1 MARTI
6 EEIDADIAAVQQ
18 QIAMRNALG
27 YKTARAKAILDHD
40 TSGLERIYSMMN
52 QAEQN
57 KLTREAQQAFQ
68 TSEREATQ
76 KFQAE
81 QNDLNRGL
89 QALQYA
95 SSKEEAKAKAMQ
107 MLQNAYTIRKNLP
120 IMATQA
126 EIENADAGLNFARHH
141 AMNQGFG
148 EEELKGFT
156 VNPEDVEALKNNFA
170 LYSAVLGNE
179 DLDTINAK
187 DAWLADFIQN
197 YGSDPAARTAVET
210 RRTLAGMRTKRLD
223 EQDASTVKLIED
235 AMKHKEWDRA
245 QKNIDKLN
253 NVNLKREHQDK
264 LSAARSRKPKPEP
277 KLPSPFK

>member
-1 MARTI
+1 M

-40 TSGLERIYSMMN
+40 TSGLERIYALMN

-57 KLTREAQQAFQ
+57 KIARED
-68 TSEREATQ
+68 TQ
-76 KFQAE
+76 KFTAE

-120 IMATQA
+120 IMATQS

-197 YGSDPAARTAVET
+197 HGSDPAARTAVET

-235 AMKHKEWDRA
+235 ALKHKEWDRA
-245 QKNIDKLN
+245 QKYVDKLN
-253 NVNLKREHQDK
+253 NANLKREHQDK